1 MIFFR
6 NTFSNA
12 FELLQGGVNIVLR
25 LRMKS
30 IPFPLLSHP
39 GAALFILLPILFM
52 VTGCGSKGSDESP
65 ISVKTEIY
73 QDKTHSL
80 VPEEIINQEFSL
92 QTGRVR
98 TNPNST
104 TWLRIS
110 LRNETNHFEPMSI
123 GFKWISHIS
132 MYDIT
137 KGSPYKE
144 HQSGFLCPRSQI
156 SADDG
161 EDHFR
166 IGIEAEESKTF
177 LLRLADRTSLLSQF
191 DFQII
196 GYDQFL
202 SDQNSD
208 NQIGFFFL
216 GAYVI
221 LIIFLFTAFLINRI
235 PRHFI
240 WLLSFLVF
248 LSLYSQ
254 SMKGALINYIF
265 PESPVFGWSLNE
277 MLYHFAFASAYLF
290 AIDFFRIKQI
300 NRRTYQFLILLV
312 AYVLIKAISSSLY
325 IYLTLDSGGLL
336 KVNMISLP
344 IETFLPGVL
353 VVRNWKQF
361 SREQRNVLWA
371 VFSIILFIIIRI
383 TFFLTEETYPLSRIS
398 LIADFS
404 GVICGYIF
412 SAGLA
417 AESRLRLV
425 QRNKA
430 LMEIN
435 RVQQGQKEKLELMVE
450 QRTREVSIANES
462 LVEKNEVLAHRNW
475 MIRSLVS
482 EIHHRVKNNFQLVT
496 SLLEMQSRVVDDSV
510 TVKMLDDIRAR
521 IRSMALLHQKLYEK
535 EEEDEVAFSE
545 YAESMVQDIE
555 RIFQR
560 SHRVQVTIESPPLQL
575 AIDIAV
581 TMGLVL
587 NELITN
593 AYKYGFDKEQPCL
606 QISLEPQG
614 ESQYKLSVWDN
625 GKADHEEPNLSSTSG
640 FGLHLVGRLAKQLSG
655 KVSYSYE
662 KGTTVSILF
671 TDRNDHIKEI

>member
-1 MIFFR
+1 
-6 NTFSNA
+6 
-12 FELLQGGVNIVLR
+12 
-25 LRMKS
+25 
-30 IPFPLLSHP
+30 
-39 GAALFILLPILFM
+39 M
-52 VTGCGSKGSDESP
+52 VTGCASKNSYKSP

-73 QDKTHSL
+73 QDNTRSL
-80 VPEEIINQEFSL
+80 TPKEIAIQKFSL
-92 QTGRVR
+92 QNGRVNTR
-98 TNPNST
+98 PNST
-104 TWLRIS
+104 TWLR
-110 LRNETNHFEPMSI
+110 LTLQNEKDQFEPISI

-137 KGSPYKE
+137 KGSPYQENK
-144 HQSGFLCPRSQI
+144 SGFLCPRSQI
-156 SADDG
+156 SEDDG
-161 EDHFR
+161 EDHFK
-166 IGIEAEESKTF
+166 IGIEAGESKV
-177 LLRLADRTSLLSQF
+177 LLLKLADRTSLLNQF

-196 GYDQFL
+196 GFDQFH
-202 SDQNSD
+202 SNQNTED
-208 NQIGFFFL
+208 QIGFFFL

-254 SMKGALINYIF
+254 SMRGNLINFIF
-265 PESPVFGWSLNE
+265 PDSPVLGWSLNE
-277 MLYHFAFASAYLF
+277 LLYHFAFASAYLF
-290 AIDFFRIKQI
+290 SIDFFRIKVV

-312 AYVLIKAISSSLY
+312 AYVLMKGIVSSLY
-325 IYLTLDSGGLL
+325 VYLTLDSGGLL
-336 KVNMISLP
+336 KINMISLP

-353 VVRNWKQF
+353 VVRNWKKF
-361 SREQRNVLWA
+361 SREQQNVLWA
-371 VFSIILFIIIRI
+371 VFPIILFIIIRI

-404 GVICGYIF
+404 GIICGYIF

-435 RVQQGQKEKLELMVE
+435 KVQQGQKEKLELMVE

-462 LVEKNEVLAHRNW
+462 LVEKNEALAHRNW
-475 MIRSLVS
+475 MIKSLVS

-496 SLLEMQSRVVDDSV
+496 SLLEMQSRVVDDSA
-510 TVKMLDDIRAR
+510 TGKILDDIRAR

-535 EEEDEVAFSE
+535 EEVDEVEFSE

-560 SHRVQVTIESPPLQL
+560 PNQVKVTIESPPLQL

-593 AYKYGFDKEQPCL
+593 AYKYGFDKDQPCL

-614 ESQYKLSVWDN
+614 QSQYKLCVWDN
-625 GKADHEEPNLSSTSG
+625 GKAGTEEPNLSSTSG

-655 KVSYSYE
+655 KVAYSYE
-662 KGTTVSILF
+662 QGTAVSILF
-671 TDRNDHIKEI
+671 TDRNDHIKKV